1 MQDENGWGTQK
12 VKGMTKTWCNNVVIE
27 KCSVKIRDPCQIQ
40 KQVHHSSPPLPDPK
54 HLLSDLPGLHSL
66 ISRLSSLPRLS
77 YFKIADFKLEIT
89 FLFLEFRNIRISII
103 LAFNF
108 YVQERKKCRKVEI
121 ILRFKKEKNYD
132 QDRNSEI
139 RCITKIQK
147 EIPNLLCSLFIVACV
162 EVYTF
167 SLTFPMSELFSEGY
181 RQKS

>member
-12 VKGMTKTWCNNVVIE
+12 VKGMTKIWCNNVVIE

-40 KQVHHSSPPLPDPK
+40 KQVLHSSPPLPDPK
-54 HLLSDLPGLHSL
+54 HLLSYLPGLHSL

-77 YFKIADFKLEIT
+77 YFKIADFRLEIT

-103 LAFNF
+103 LAF
-108 YVQERKKCRKVEI
+108 Q
-121 ILRFKKEKNYD
+121 KEYDYD

-167 SLTFPMSELFSEGY
+167 SLTFCNVGTVF
-181 RQKS
+181 